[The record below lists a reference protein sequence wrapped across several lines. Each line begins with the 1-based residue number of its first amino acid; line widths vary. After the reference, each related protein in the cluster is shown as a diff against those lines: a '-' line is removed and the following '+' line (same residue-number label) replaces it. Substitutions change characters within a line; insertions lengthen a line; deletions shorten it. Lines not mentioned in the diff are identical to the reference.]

1 MSTYTVAVKIGNLA
15 GGPLLSANPVVDAVA
30 DHSVFPASALAALDI
45 APLERIPF
53 RRADGSR
60 ADYDVGLARIAIDGR
75 ARPCPIVFGPEGA
88 GRLGASTLAIFNLED
103 DPRRRRLLPASNLSL
118 GMAGPADADAD
129 AVDAVPAPRRLT
141 AVAPRAGSRIW
152 LRFSDGVSGEIDLS
166 PLVGKGVFQAWRNP
180 DFFRSVRLADGAA
193 TWGDDLSL
201 CSDALYL
208 QLTGKPVDHI
218 MTGLRFQNENV

>member
-1 MSTYTVAVKIGNLA
+1 MSIYTVAVKIGNLV

-30 DHSVFPASALAALDI
+30 DHSVFPASALAQLDI
-45 APLERIPF
+45 APLERVPF

-60 ADYDVGLARIAIDGR
+60 ADYDIGIARITIDAR
-75 ARPCPIVFGPEGA
+75 ERPCPIVFGPEGA
-88 GRLGASTLAIFNLED
+88 SRLGVSTLAIFNLED
-103 DPRRRRLLPASNLSL
+103 DPLNQRLLPASNLSL
-118 GMAGPADADAD
+118 GLDGSTGAIDAE
-129 AVDAVPAPRRLT
+129 PAPRRLT

-152 LRFSDGVSGEIDLS
+152 LRFADGVSGEVDLS
-166 PLVGKGVFQAWRNP
+166 TMVGKGVFQVWQDPA
-180 DFFRSVRLADGAA
+180 FFQSARLEDGVV

-218 MTGLRFQNENV
+218 MTGLRWQNKNV